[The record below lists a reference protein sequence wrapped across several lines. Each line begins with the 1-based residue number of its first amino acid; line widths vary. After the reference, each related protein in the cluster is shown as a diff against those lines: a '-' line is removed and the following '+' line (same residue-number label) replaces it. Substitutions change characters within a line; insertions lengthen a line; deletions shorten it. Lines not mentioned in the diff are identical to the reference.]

1 MKNKKKV
8 GTLEVLK
15 PITQKL
21 TIEDVIPENTLN
33 EEAKNELNKT
43 KKVEKMVDR
52 ENLYCKTNK
61 YTHNFQNFWTI
72 STFGRENYNNGTIE
86 TTKKVN
92 EDQSDLLVE
101 ILNFSENSK
110 IEKKKRKKTLMFLKT
125 CIIFLKVEKDFLM
138 LLMAKY
144 FP

>member
-61 YTHNFQNFWTI
+61 YTQNFQNFWTI

-110 IEKKKRKKTLMFLKT
+110 IEKKKKEKKK
-125 CIIFLKVEKDFLM
+125 KKKKKKEKKHWCPWKL
-138 LLMAKY
+138 A
-144 FP
+144 

>member
-61 YTHNFQNFWTI
+61 YTQNFQNFWTI

-110 IEKKKRKKTLMFLKT
+110 IEKKKKEKKHWCPWKL
-125 CIIFLKVEKDFLM
+125 
-138 LLMAKY
+138 A
-144 FP
+144 

>member
-61 YTHNFQNFWTI
+61 YTQNFQNFWTI